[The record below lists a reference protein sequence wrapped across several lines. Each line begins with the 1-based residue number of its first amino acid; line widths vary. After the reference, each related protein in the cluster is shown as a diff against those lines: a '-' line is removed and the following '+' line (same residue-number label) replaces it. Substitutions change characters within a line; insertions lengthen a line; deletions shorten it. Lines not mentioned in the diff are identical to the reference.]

1 MRADSAC
8 QGVRAAAAAEEEDGA
23 EGAEMTLA
31 RPRARR
37 EVMCD
42 RAWMTFV
49 RVFASS
55 SMRFKLRACNEVC
68 GCRACKSARDHTKKI
83 KKNLWL

>member
-55 SMRFKLRACNEVC
+55 SMRFKLRACNEVFPELLTLEVYILYLYFFIR
-68 GCRACKSARDHTKKI
+68 GH
-83 KKNLWL
+83 